1 MIAAQVESPPERL
14 ARQLAARAAA
24 LAAAHAESSARKRHG
39 DPARWRKAALLWPLF
54 TEG

>member
-1 MIAAQVESPPERL
+1 MISAQVGFPAESLAARL
-14 ARQLAARAAA
+14 EARAAA
-24 LAAAHAESSARKRHG
+24 LAAAHAESKAGERRG